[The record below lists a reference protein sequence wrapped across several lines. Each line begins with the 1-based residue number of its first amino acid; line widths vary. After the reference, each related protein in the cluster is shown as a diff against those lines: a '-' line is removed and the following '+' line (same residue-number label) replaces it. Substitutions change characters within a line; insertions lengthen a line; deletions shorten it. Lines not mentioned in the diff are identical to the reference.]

1 LTSFVSFASFFL
13 SRCHKKPGD
22 QGDHVF
28 FIKFK
33 REREDGREG
42 WRERERERERER
54 KKERGLIANK
64 KEPQLYWG
72 GNPCLPILWIFA
84 QVSTQNLN
92 GELLE

>member
-1 LTSFVSFASFFL
+1 MSQKA
-13 SRCHKKPGD
+13 GD

-28 FIKFK
+28 SIKFK
-33 REREDGREG
+33 RERERGREG
-42 WRERERERERER
+42 ERERER
-54 KKERGLIANK
+54 KRGLIANK

-72 GNPCLPILWIFA
+72 GNPCLPILLWILA

>member
-1 LTSFVSFASFFL
+1 LLLLSFFL
-13 SRCHKKPGD
+13 SLILDVTKSRGSRGSC
-22 QGDHVF
+22 F
-28 FIKFK
+28 SIKFK
-33 REREDGREG
+33 RERGGREG
-42 WRERERERERER
+42 ERERERERER

-72 GNPCLPILWIFA
+72 GNPCLPILLWILA

>member
-1 LTSFVSFASFFL
+1 MSQKA
-13 SRCHKKPGD
+13 GD

-28 FIKFK
+28 SIKFK
-33 REREDGREG
+33 REREEGRKEGREG
-42 WRERERERERER
+42 WREGERETERQRE
-54 KKERGLIANK
+54 KERGLIANK
-64 KEPQLYWG
+64 NEPQLYWG